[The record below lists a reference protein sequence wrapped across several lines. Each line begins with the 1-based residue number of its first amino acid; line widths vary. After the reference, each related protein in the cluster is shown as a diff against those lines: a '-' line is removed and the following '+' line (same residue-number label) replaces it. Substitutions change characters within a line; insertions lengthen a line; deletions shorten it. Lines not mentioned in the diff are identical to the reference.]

1 MRAWHPSRRCST
13 MARTTRRSTHC
24 PGREARGRTLR
35 FHPVRLSTKG
45 RSLSRFTSDPRL
57 EPKLSGGSPWILAL
71 AEASAILRWIA
82 ARAEAFRSPPMDRCL
97 GRNRGSS
104 PGGSPLGPKPSQFSG
119 GLLFGPKPSAALRWI
134 PVPAEAAAVHL
145 DRWFDR
151 SLVNAPL
158 DRRSDRSPGGSPGS
172 RPGPKP
178 LPFTVRFTVE
188 AEALAV
194 HLSGKSVPAEA
205 DRFFSGRKAC
215 RPKPAF
221 FPVGSPSKPKLWR
234 LASEAPCRPRP
245 IGFSGPDP
253 LRSRSSSGSPLAVP

>member
-1 MRAWHPSRRCST
+1 MRAWRPSRRCST

-24 PGREARGRTLR
+24 PEREARGRTLR

-57 EPKLSGGSPWILAL
+57 EPKLRGGSPWILAL
-71 AEASAILRWIA
+71 DEASAILRWIA
-82 ARAEAFRSPPMDRCL
+82 ARAEAFRSPPMDPCL
-97 GRNRGSS
+97 GRSRGSS
-104 PGGSPLGPKPSQFSG
+104 PGGSLLGPKPSQFSG

-134 PVPAEAAAVHL
+134 PVPAEAAAVLL

-151 SLVNAPL
+151 SLANAPL

-172 RPGPKP
+172 RLGPKP

-205 DRFFSGRKAC
+205 DRYFPAGKNVSRSWQSFRSAPRQSRSSGGLPSEAPY
-215 RPKPAF
+215 RPKP
-221 FPVGSPSKPKLWR
+221 V
-234 LASEAPCRPRP
+234 
-245 IGFSGPDP
+245 GFSGLGP
-253 LRSRSSSGSPLAVP
+253 LPSRSSSGSPLAVP